1 MRGLMRGFWAAV
13 AVMGLALAGTA
24 RAQDALSPVDIPFY
38 GAVAEQTV
46 GDARTGEDVAWSA
59 NGRSGTIQFSA
70 ADGPCK
76 TFFIAETAPERRP
89 PAIGTVCPRTG
100 ATGRYEAS
108 NIRAAASAGP
118 RGEPPRTFGSAN
130 PPSAPPSPADPSVG
144 AGGGTRSIGGA
155 TGATRS
161 LGNRP
166 VTDVRIRF
174 VLLNRSQVRLDNAG
188 GHAVVL
194 MRSPQQAP
202 NAQVRNRRLC
212 EAIQRQI
219 ETRTYAQAE
228 IGLEALGNGRYAEIR
243 PLFWLLKDTSG
254 GPGCDQR
261 VRDYDFVRAAAIM
274 DKAGLRNAG
283 EGPFIV
289 VSRDDQTAGA
299 TIDMTMLTNAQ
310 IDPMVQYFRERFGQK
325 ADVWSPA
332 VNTVSFRRQS
342 LSEVF
347 RDQFTDGLV
356 RSISTF
362 TAPRNLGACV
372 GDPRDE
378 TPCAR

>member
-1 MRGLMRGFWAAV
+1 MRGFWAAV
-13 AVMGLALAGTA
+13 AVMGLALSGTA

-46 GDARTGEDVAWSA
+46 GDARTGEAVSWSA

-89 PAIGTVCPRTG
+89 PAIGTVCPR
-100 ATGRYEAS
+100 ADAPGRHVAS
-108 NIRAAASAGP
+108 SIRAAASGGP
-118 RGEPPRTFGSAN
+118 RGEPRPSIARDV
-130 PPSAPPSPADPSVG
+130 PPPAPPPPPPPG
-144 AGGGTRSIGGA
+144 ASGGTRSIGGA
-155 TGATRS
+155 GGATRS
-161 LGNRP
+161 LGTGA

-228 IGLEALGNGRYAEIR
+228 IGLEALGNGRYAAIR
-243 PLFWLLKDTSG
+243 PLFWLLRDAG
-254 GPGCDQR
+254 GGASCDQR
-261 VRDYDFVRAAAIM
+261 VRNYDFVRAAAIM
-274 DKAGLRNAG
+274 DKVGLRTAG

-325 ADVWSPA
+325 ADIWSPA

-362 TAPRNLGACV
+362 AAPRSLGACI
-372 GDPRDE
+372 GDARDA